1 MEFIGHDV
9 SRIVYLTNIV
19 RAEGSTYLP
28 ELAQLVIQ
36 RYSFLKFP
44 NADDLQKD
52 TQAFAVGKFDGV
64 QINELNVYG
73 DGIIV
78 SGRCSTQRLEAFIKD
93 LFDVVRAVGYSE
105 SDIFEPEMYFE
116 SSIVVRARTDLAIS
130 FGPPPRTTSLIQDAL
145 AKQTGANYLPFSTHF
160 ETDLHGPKTRR
171 RPVRFTLERRTG
183 TPFDKHVFY
192 SQAPIR
198 TEEHLALLEQ
208 IETLGG

>member
-19 RAEGSTYLP
+19 RTEGSTYLP

-52 TQAFAVGKFDGV
+52 TQAFAVGKFGDV

-78 SGRCSTQRLEAFIKD
+78 SGRCSTQKLEAFTQD
-93 LFDVVRAVGYSE
+93 LFDVVQGLGYSQ

-116 SSIVVRARTDLAIS
+116 SSVVVRARKDLANS
-130 FGPPPRTTSLIQDAL
+130 FGPPPRTTSLVQDAL
-145 AKQTGANYLPFSTHF
+145 TKQTRAKFLPFATHF
-160 ETDLHGPKTRR
+160 ETDLQGPKTRR
-171 RPVRFTLERRTG
+171 RPVRFTLERRAG
-183 TPFDKHVFY
+183 IPFDKHVFF

-198 TEEHLALLEQ
+198 TEDHLALLEQ
-208 IETLGG
+208 IEALPD